1 MYDKLLDL
9 GLKVYVPIAY
19 TGHDCIV
26 RGERGR
32 HIDVEIKSLSPGRDA
47 YSVGDLEVRDD
58 FFVVLHTLEAK
69 QFWVL
74 PSEIYRD
81 HSRLQKDG
89 SRQLILGQKKQR
101 ELGEY
106 RDDFKRIKEAV
117 YLKRPKPKVRMH
129 P

>member
-1 MYDKLLDL
+1 MYDKLLNL

-26 RGERGR
+26 KGERGR

-47 YSVGDLEVRDD
+47 YSVGNLKVRDD

-74 PSEIYRD
+74 PSEMYRE

-89 SRQLILGQKKQR
+89 SRQLVLGQRKQR

-117 YLKRPKPKVRMH
+117 YPKRPKSRIHRH